1 MGMAVANLFMGH
13 IQRRESVWILVESG
27 FTKFGGPCPITN
39 ELYALCARRLIFL
52 YVDIYYTVVVHLCT
66 YMYNV

>member
-39 ELYALCARRLIFL
+39 ELYALYARAG
-52 YVDIYYTVVVHLCT
+52 
-66 YMYNV
+66 

>member
-13 IQRRESVWILVESG
+13 IQRRESDWILVFFFEKLILVVSG

-39 ELYALCARRLIFL
+39 ELYALYARAG
-52 YVDIYYTVVVHLCT
+52 
-66 YMYNV
+66 